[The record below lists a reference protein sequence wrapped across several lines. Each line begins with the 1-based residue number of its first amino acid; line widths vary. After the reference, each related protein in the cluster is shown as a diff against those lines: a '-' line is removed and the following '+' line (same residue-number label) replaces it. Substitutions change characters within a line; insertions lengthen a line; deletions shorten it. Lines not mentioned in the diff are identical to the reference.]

1 LDLSQSLNP
10 LAPDPHPVVGR
21 HLAALSRYP
30 DPKEATEALAET
42 IGVDVDRLLLTN
54 GGSEAIS
61 LVAAE
66 LGGRVDEPDFSLY
79 PRDGGPLWRSNPH
92 CPSGLLAQD
101 GQRADVWDEAFYP
114 LATGRWTRGDGS
126 AVVGSLTKL
135 LGCPGLRLGYVLAD
149 PALIRRC
156 QVRQPEWSVGAL
168 GCAALPE
175 LLELVDL
182 SAWFVGVAELRRELT
197 ELLTAFE
204 LNVRRSDSNW
214 VLVDRA
220 GLREELAPHG
230 VVVRDCAS
238 FGMPD
243 VTRIAVPSSEDLER
257 LAKALEAA
265 ALQREGLWSQ
275 SEPVR

>member
-1 LDLSQSLNP
+1 
-10 LAPDPHPVVGR
+10 
-21 HLAALSRYP
+21 
-30 DPKEATEALAET
+30 
-42 IGVDVDRLLLTN
+42 
-54 GGSEAIS
+54 
-61 LVAAE
+61 
-66 LGGRVDEPDFSLY
+66 
-79 PRDGGPLWRSNPH
+79 
-92 CPSGLLAQD
+92 
-101 GQRADVWDEAFYP
+101 
-114 LATGRWTRGDGS
+114 
-126 AVVGSLTKL
+126 
-135 LGCPGLRLGYVLAD
+135 
-149 PALIRRC
+149 
-156 QVRQPEWSVGAL
+156 VGAL